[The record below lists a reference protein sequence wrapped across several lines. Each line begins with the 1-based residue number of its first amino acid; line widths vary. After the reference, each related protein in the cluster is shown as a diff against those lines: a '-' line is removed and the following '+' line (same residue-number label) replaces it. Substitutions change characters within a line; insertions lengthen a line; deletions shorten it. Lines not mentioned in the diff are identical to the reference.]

1 MTEDTSQ
8 AGAGTPASP
17 AAPLASMTAFAR
29 SGGDAGDW
37 RFGWE
42 IRSVNG
48 KGFDLRL
55 RLPPGFDML
64 EADVRAL
71 AGQRLT
77 RGSVSAT
84 LTATRDD
91 EAFTVVVNRPALEDL
106 FRAVRE
112 SADKLGVP
120 HPALD
125 GLLAVKGIVEVSEVK
140 ESEEALKAVAT
151 EFLAGFKEA
160 LDAMGA
166 MRMREGEALRTVLNA
181 RLDAIGALIASAE
194 ILPERSVEAIK
205 AKLAEQVRA
214 LCDAAAPLDPERL
227 HQEAVMLAT
236 KADVREELDR
246 LAAHLDQARDLLA
259 KGGPVGRRLDFLA
272 QEFNREA
279 NTLCSKSN
287 SVALTQIGLDLKLLV
302 DQFREQI
309 QNVE

>member
-1 MTEDTSQ
+1 MTEASPH
-8 AGAGTPASP
+8 AGANAPASP
-17 AAPLASMTAFAR
+17 SAPLASMTAFAR
-29 SGGDAGDW
+29 SGGDADAW

-71 AGQRLT
+71 TSQRLT
-77 RGSVSAT
+77 RGSLSAT
-84 LTATRDD
+84 LTATREG
-91 EAFTVVVNRPALEDL
+91 EAVTVTVNRPALEDL

-112 SADKLGVP
+112 SADTLGVP

-140 ESEEALKAVAT
+140 ESDEALNAVAAT
-151 EFLAGFKEA
+151 FLAGFREA
-160 LDAMGA
+160 LDAMCA
-166 MRMREGEALRTVLNA
+166 MRMQEGEALRTVLNA
-181 RLDAIGALIASAE
+181 RLDAIAALIAAAE
-194 ILPERSVEAIK
+194 TLPERSIEAIK
-205 AKLAEQVRA
+205 ARLAEQVRA
-214 LCDAAAPLDPERL
+214 LCEAAAPLDPERL
-227 HQEAVMLAT
+227 HHEAVMLAT

-246 LAAHLDQARDLLA
+246 LAAHLAQARELLA

-309 QNVE
+309 QNLE